1 MIRFCLTLLAVSACM
16 MMPASAQ
23 TAGQAYNVELS
34 VPFGTIP
41 GKLLVLNDFI
51 VFVDEQQPGSSFVLP
66 RNQITGITGGTMA
79 LVEMKAPVDDRSG
92 PRTRFSFRFVDE
104 NESAAVTRWFR
115 SPGNVAPVAAAVA
128 PPAAAPVTAPVA
140 PAGTP
145 AAPAASGQQD
155 TYQVRHEHLLGGC
168 HGRLA
173 ISEDRVIYE
182 STDNISHSRNWQLK
196 DIKELKQN
204 NPYKLTVEPF
214 RGDKYTLNLEGQG
227 MDPKVFKA
235 LVDRVT
241 AARSV
246 R

>member
-1 MIRFCLTLLAVSACM
+1 MSRIIHFCLTLLAVSACM
-16 MMPASAQ
+16 TMLASAQ
-23 TAGQAYNVELS
+23 TAGQAYNVELA

-41 GKLLVLNDFI
+41 GKLLVLNDFM

-66 RNQITGITGGTMA
+66 KNQITSITGGTMV

-115 SPGNVAPVAAAVA
+115 SPGNAAPVAAAVA
-128 PPAAAPVTAPVA
+128 PPVAAPVA
-140 PAGTP
+140 PAATS
-145 AAPAASGQQD
+145 AAPVASGQQD
-155 TYQVRHEHLLGGC
+155 SYQVRHVHLMGGC

-182 STDNISHSRNWQLK
+182 SIDDIGHSRNWQLK
-196 DIKELKQN
+196 DIKELKQD

-214 RGDKYTLNLEGQG
+214 RGDKYTFRLEGQG
-227 MDPKVFKA
+227 MDPAVFKT

-241 AARSV
+241 AARVV